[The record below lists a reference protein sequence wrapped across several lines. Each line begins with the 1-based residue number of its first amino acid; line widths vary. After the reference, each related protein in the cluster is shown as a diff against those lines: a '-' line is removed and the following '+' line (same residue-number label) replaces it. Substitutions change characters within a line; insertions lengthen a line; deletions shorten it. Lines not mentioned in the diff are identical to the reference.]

1 MGLDWER
8 EGRREMVYLAV
19 IRSIDG
25 RIRCFVTF
33 EILKLLGLQGRRQ
46 R

>member
-8 EGRREMVYLAV
+8 GRRRERDYLAV

-25 RIRCFVTF
+25 RISWFVTF
-33 EILKLLGLQGRRQ
+33 KSLRIIW
-46 R
+46 